1 MVAVEDSVDSDLFID
16 HSNNDGNNNRNRRSN
31 DNVGII
37 QNGGVNLL
45 GNFNKRFSHLSGWS
59 LSKKSEQVLPPP
71 SQPPSFR

>member
-16 HSNNDGNNNRNRRSN
+16 HSNNDGNNNRNGRNN

-59 LSKKSEQVLPPP
+59 LSKKSEQVPPP
-71 SQPPSFR
+71 SSQPPLFR